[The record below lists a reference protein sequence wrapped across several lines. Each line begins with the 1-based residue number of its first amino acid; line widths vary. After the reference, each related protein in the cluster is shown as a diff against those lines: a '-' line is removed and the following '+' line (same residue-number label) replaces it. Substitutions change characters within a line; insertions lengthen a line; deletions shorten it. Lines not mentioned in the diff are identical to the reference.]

1 MLKKKNFKCAIKE
14 VTYQTN
20 ILLYQ
25 KKLIEMKTLYGK
37 PLNVFAAN
45 GVEIWN
51 LV

>member
-1 MLKKKNFKCAIKE
+1 MCYKE

-25 KKLIEMKTLYGK
+25 KKLIEMRILYGK

-45 GVEIWN
+45 DVGIWN